1 MEEPTIV
8 HRTHCLTFDIEEHFQ
23 VAAFDSPARRRQWQ
37 SLESRVERNTE
48 KILECLEAHHV
59 KATMFVLGWVA
70 ERCPQLIRRMAEAGH
85 EIASHGYGHDLIT
98 VLTRDQFREDVKRA
112 KAVLEDTTGM
122 PVIGYRAPTFTITQE
137 TLWALPILLE
147 EGYAYDSSIF
157 PVYHDQYGIPGAN
170 PSPHLLSTHSG
181 ALWEVPP
188 STCKIGWMR
197 IPVAGGGYFRFF
209 PFWLL
214 VRLMRKV
221 EREGESLV
229 FYLHPWEFDQDQ
241 PRMTGPLRSR
251 LRHYCNLGK
260 TEERFR
266 RLMQEFSFAP
276 IRESLPMI
284 GRLYRPPDNDPSG
297 VFCSMSGTGKSQAVV
312 AGDPL

>member
-1 MEEPTIV
+1 MDERMVEESIV
-8 HRTHCLTFDIEEHFQ
+8 GGRTHCLSFDIEEHFQ

-37 SLESRVERNTE
+37 SLESRVEQNTE
-48 KILECLEAHHV
+48 KILECLDAHHV

-70 ERCPQLIRRMAEAGH
+70 ERYPQFVRRMAEAGH
-85 EIASHGYGHDLIT
+85 EIASHGYGHDLVT

-112 KAVLEDTTGM
+112 KSVLEDATGM
-122 PVIGYRAPTFTITQE
+122 PIIGYRAPTFTITQE
-137 TLWALPILLE
+137 TLWAIPILIE

-181 ALWEVPP
+181 TLWEVPP
-188 STCKIGWMR
+188 STCKIGWTR
-197 IPVAGGGYFRFF
+197 IAVAGGGYFRFF

-214 VRLMRKV
+214 MSLMRKV

-229 FYLHPWEFDQDQ
+229 FYLHPWEFDHDQ

-251 LRHYCNLGK
+251 VRHYFNLNK

-266 RLMQEFSFAP
+266 RLLQEFPFAP

-284 GRLYRPPDNDPSG
+284 GRLYCQTQQNPKG
-297 VFCSMSGTGKSQAVV
+297 VFCSMPATV
-312 AGDPL
+312 

>member
-1 MEEPTIV
+1 MNENTAV
-8 HRTHCLTFDIEEHFQ
+8 RRTHCLSFDIEEHFQ

-48 KILECLEAHHV
+48 RILECLDDHHV

-70 ERCPQLIRRMAEAGH
+70 ERYPQLIRRMVKAGH
-85 EIASHGYGHDLIT
+85 EIASHGYGHDLVT

-112 KAVLEDTTGM
+112 KAILEDITGL
-122 PVIGYRAPTFTITQE
+122 PVLGYRAPTFTITQE

-181 ALWEVPP
+181 TLWEVPP
-188 STCKIGWMR
+188 STCKIAWTR
-197 IPVAGGGYFRFF
+197 VPVAGGGYFRFF
-209 PFWLL
+209 PLWLL
-214 VRLMRKV
+214 LQLMRKV

-229 FYLHPWEFDQDQ
+229 FYLHPWEFDHEQ
-241 PRMTGPLRSR
+241 PRMSGPLRSR
-251 LRHYCNLGK
+251 LRHYFNLNK
-260 TEERFR
+260 TEKRFR
-266 RLMQEFSFAP
+266 RLIQEFPFAP
-276 IRESLPMI
+276 IRESIPMI
-284 GRLYRPPDNDPSG
+284 GRLYNRPDQDSKE
-297 VFCSMSGTGKSQAVV
+297 VFCSLTATG
-312 AGDPL
+312 

>member
-48 KILECLEAHHV
+48 TILECLEAHHV

-112 KAVLEDTTGM
+112 KAVLEDATGM

-251 LRHYCNLGK
+251 LRHYCNLSK

-284 GRLYRPPDNDPSG
+284 GRLYCRPDHDPSG
-297 VFCSMSGTGKSQAVV
+297 VFCSNVSNGITEEVV
-312 AGDPL
+312 GEYQ

>member
-112 KAVLEDTTGM
+112 KAVLEDATGM

-170 PSPHLLSTHSG
+170 PSPH
-181 ALWEVPP
+181 
-188 STCKIGWMR
+188 
-197 IPVAGGGYFRFF
+197 
-209 PFWLL
+209 
-214 VRLMRKV
+214 
-221 EREGESLV
+221 
-229 FYLHPWEFDQDQ
+229 
-241 PRMTGPLRSR
+241 
-251 LRHYCNLGK
+251 
-260 TEERFR
+260 
-266 RLMQEFSFAP
+266 
-276 IRESLPMI
+276 
-284 GRLYRPPDNDPSG
+284 
-297 VFCSMSGTGKSQAVV
+297 
-312 AGDPL
+312 